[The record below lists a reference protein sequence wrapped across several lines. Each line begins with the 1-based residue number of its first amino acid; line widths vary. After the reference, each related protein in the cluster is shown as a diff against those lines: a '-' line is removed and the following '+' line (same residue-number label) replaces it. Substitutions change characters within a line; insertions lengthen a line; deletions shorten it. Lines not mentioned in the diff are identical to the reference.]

1 MDFKV
6 CFVGGGNMAGSMI
19 SGLVEDGFYPSNITV
34 FDRNLDKL
42 KKLAEVYGV
51 SFSQNLKEMVSNNHV
66 VVLAVKP
73 QQMEDVVSQIKEV
86 VRENSNFII
95 TVAAGISSSVYK
107 SLFGFDVSLARVM
120 PNTPAS
126 IRCGASGIFLNPNVS
141 DREKEIVEYMM
152 RTMGVIIIVDEEY
165 KIDVVTA
172 CAGSAPAYFLLFMEC
187 VIDEARRMGLSSEQA
202 KLLVTQTALGAAK
215 MAMRSDDDIEVL
227 RNKITSKGGTTAESL
242 KIFDDGG
249 IKDLVAKAMQANI
262 RRSKELTEIFS
273 SKLSN

>member
-51 SFSQNLKEMVSNNHV
+51 SFSQNLEEMVSNNHV

-73 QQMEDVVSQIKEV
+73 QQMEGIVLQIKEV
-86 VRENSNFII
+86 IKENNNFII

-126 IRCGASGIFLNPNVS
+126 IRCGASGIFLNLNVS

-152 RTMGVIIIVDEEY
+152 RTMGVIVIVDEEY

-187 VIDEARRMGLSSEQA
+187 VIDEARRMGLSSVQA

-227 RNKITSKGGTTAESL
+227 RSKITSKGGTTAESL
-242 KIFDDGG
+242 RVFEDKG
-249 IKDLVAKAMQANI
+249 IKNIVAKAMQANI